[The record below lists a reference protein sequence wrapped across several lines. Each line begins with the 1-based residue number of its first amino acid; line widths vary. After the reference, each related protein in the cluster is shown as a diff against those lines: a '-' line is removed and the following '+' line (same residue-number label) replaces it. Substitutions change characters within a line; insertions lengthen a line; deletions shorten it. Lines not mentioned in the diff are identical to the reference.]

1 MTLNSEK
8 KKKDLLLSGLKFA
21 CIIVFVSVCE
31 DSGGMRAASADGKL
45 MMAESNRIPSAV

>member
-21 CIIVFVSVCE
+21 GIIFFLSVCE
-31 DSGGMRAASADGKL
+31 DSGGMRAASADGEL
-45 MMAESNRIPSAV
+45 MTAESNHIPSVV